1 MTVRSG
7 YLWLQQCLRSVV
19 LVKWHHAQATLY
31 KKQRKHRHGIWCTS
45 DTTLK
50 WCDHC
55 YRSCPK
61 SRILAH
67 AESSTAMAKQLGI
80 AGEAVSLLTFLQLLI
95 LCSLGPYT
103 ELISPVL
110 QGVHMPHR
118 PLVWADNVNRTR
130 QHCQHRPQHRGR
142 VSRMSL
148 RKSLWGNHSY
158 FAQHSCQCYTANS
171 CFGFCRCMYKIFH
184 PQSVPLSSFLFG
196 LSAQTTFLAGSK
208 ESVKKLSVGWAN
220 AVGAPQKVHKLFTKL
235 ARASFFYHRAWKQFA
250 FPFHQEA
257 VAQLLHWYCSKDLLK
272 LLIGMSFLFIF

>member
-1 MTVRSG
+1 MLKKRCSSKMIP
-7 YLWLQQCLRSVV
+7 C
-19 LVKWHHAQATLY
+19 TLY
-31 KKQRKHRHGIWCTS
+31 KKQRKHRHGIWSTS

-61 SRILAH
+61 SRILVN
-67 AESSTAMAKQLGI
+67 AETSSAMAKQLGI

-103 ELISPVL
+103 ELISPAVL
-110 QGVHMPHR
+110 LGAHMPHR

-130 QHCQHRPQHRGR
+130 QHCQHQPQGRRR

-148 RKSLWGNHSY
+148 PKNLWGNHSY
-158 FAQHSCQCYTANS
+158 FAQHPCQWYTANS
-171 CFGFCRCMYKIFH
+171 CFGFCRCMYKISH

-196 LSAQTTFLAGSK
+196 LSAQNTFFPGSK
-208 ESVKKLSVGWAN
+208 ESVKKLSVGWQTQWGLPRRFIN
-220 AVGAPQKVHKLFTKL
+220 FSLSWPELHFSTTEPENNL
-235 ARASFFYHRAWKQFA
+235 SA

-257 VAQLLHWYCSKDLLK
+257 IAQLLHWYCSKDLLK
-272 LLIGMSFLFIF
+272 LLIGMSSLFIF